1 VRAAAIH
8 LSVAL
13 AFAGEIARAQ
23 GVSDPSMLRGCLLKE
38 PGERLECLDKLSRS
52 SAPPSQG
59 APTTGNWTVSETTSP
74 VDYTPIV
81 VATTP
86 SRGGAENSA
95 MQLTVYCR
103 NGRTEL
109 VIAGPSISGRGE
121 DYAISYRVNGDEP
134 VHASAGAPSFGTGA
148 AFKGDVVRLLQTLPE
163 AGDIAI
169 RLAPRTGAAREGNF
183 SLGGLKPVR
192 DKLAG
197 ACKWPQAI
205 AKPRN

>member
-1 VRAAAIH
+1 MRAAAI

-13 AFAGEIARAQ
+13 AFAGGIARAQ
-23 GVSDPSMLRGCLLKE
+23 DASDPSMLRTCLLKE
-38 PGERLECLDKLSRS
+38 RAERLECLDKLSRS
-52 SAPPSQG
+52 SAPPRP

-81 VATTP
+81 VATTL
-86 SRGGAENSA
+86 SRGIAESAA
-95 MQLTVYCR
+95 MQLTAYCR

-121 DYAISYRVNGDEP
+121 DYAISYRINGDAP
-134 VHASAGAPSFGTGA
+134 VQASAGAPSFGTGA

-163 AGDIAI
+163 EGDIVI
-169 RLAPRTGAAREGNF
+169 RLAPRTGAAREGYF
-183 SLGGLKPVR
+183 SLGGLKLVR